1 MQAPPQ
7 SQLIVLH
14 CDAADAY
21 AFQMARTILRGD
33 DVAHSTQA
41 VLTMA
46 TEDPAKMAHSK
57 MALFQRPCCTR
68 VITLP
73 THHQHASVES
83 ML

>member
-1 MQAPPQ
+1 M
-7 SQLIVLH
+7 LH

-21 AFQMARTILRGD
+21 AFQMARTIYVTMMLLTD
-33 DVAHSTQA
+33 TQA
-41 VLTMA
+41 VLAMT

-57 MALFQRPCCTR
+57 MALFQCPCCTR